1 MRKILLYLLFTLL
14 TSIAYSQVIVKPGET
29 RIAVNKQGDTLLIMN
44 IADARTILS
53 DLLDKQVVDSIV
65 NYYQQKDSINSYA
78 IAIQKKQIE
87 NLQQQ
92 SLNQDLQI
100 IALEDMIKVHEA
112 EKKELN
118 TTIKKQSKEIKKQK
132 NIKTAAII
140 AAIVGP
146 LAVFLSK

>member
-14 TSIAYSQVIVKPGET
+14 TSIAHSQVIVKPGET

-65 NYYQQKDSINSYA
+65 NYYQQKDSINPYA

-132 NIKTAAII
+132 NI
-140 AAIVGP
+140 
-146 LAVFLSK
+146 